1 MYHGSRAGI
10 PAALQR
16 TELQRLIGKTILAT
30 WTDIISSTD
39 RACDPS
45 LFEPNLAI
53 NLEVS
58 DYINQKKGN

>member
-1 MYHGSRAGI
+1 MYHGSRAGV
-10 PAALQR
+10 PATVHR
-16 TELQRLIGKTILAT
+16 TELQRLIGKPIPAT
-30 WTDIISSTD
+30 WTDIISSID

-58 DYINQKKGN
+58 DLINQKKGN

>member
-30 WTDIISSTD
+30 WTDIISSID